1 MYTSSS
7 YLDFETALSW
17 PVYNKTRDSIQRVC
31 FCGKIQ
37 FWIVECK
44 REVKHA
50 QFYGKIK
57 NALYSHYSD
66 SSDQVDHI
74 HFKDLFI
81 KNNLIPSI

>member
-1 MYTSSS
+1 MHVDANIPYGCLCTHLLHIWILKQLCPDLYIRKQGIPFRGCVPVGKSNSG
-7 YLDFETALSW
+7 LLSA
-17 PVYNKTRDSIQRVC
+17 
-31 FCGKIQ
+31 
-37 FWIVECK
+37 E

-74 HFKDLFI
+74 
-81 KNNLIPSI
+81 